1 MNKGQAALTLIFFAL
16 VAMIITSA
24 AVMAIVN
31 NNLTQSKM
39 EQSLKAYT
47 AAEAGTENALLKLLR
62 QPDYQ
67 GETFNIDQNTTVT
80 VTLEPIENTSQ
91 IIIISQGQVGQINR
105 QIKTIIDYNDNVL
118 QIVSTDEIQ

>member
-47 AAEAGTENALLKLLR
+47 AAETGTENALLKLLR

-80 VTLEPIENTSQ
+80 VTLEPIESTSQ

>member
-47 AAEAGTENALLKLLR
+47 AAETGTENALLKLLR

-67 GETFNIDQNTTVT
+67 GEAFNIDQNTTVT
-80 VTLEPIENTSQ
+80 VTLEPIENSSQ

-118 QIVSTDEIQ
+118 QVVSTDDIH

>member
-47 AAEAGTENALLKLLR
+47 AAETGTENALLKLLR

-67 GETFNIDQNTTVT
+67 GETFNIDQNTNVT
-80 VTLEPIENTSQ
+80 VTLEPIENSSQ

-118 QIVSTDEIQ
+118 QVVSTDEIQ

>member
-1 MNKGQAALTLIFFAL
+1 MNKGQVALTLIFFAL

>member
-24 AVMAIVN
+24 AVIAIVN

-39 EQSLKAYT
+39 EQSLKAYA
-47 AAEAGTENALLKLLR
+47 AAETGTENALLKLLR
-62 QPDYQ
+62 QPAYQ
-67 GETFNIDQNTTVT
+67 GETFAIDQNTTAT
-80 VTLEPIENTSQ
+80 VTIEPIANSSQ
-91 IIIISQGQVGQINR
+91 IIIISQGQSGQIGR